1 MEISDTII
9 KKEWGGYMSGPI
21 KVCIADD
28 NVQLANNLA
37 NYLSANKEIYVTKI
51 CEDGNSV
58 IEALEENEFD
68 ILVIDIIMPKID
80 GIGVLEKIEELI
92 KNGKM
97 KKRPGIIIIS
107 AIMHDN
113 IKFDIFNKGVNY
125 YMTKPI
131 ELDIIEARI
140 IEIYKG
146 IQEPDGK
153 LVEQEIKN
161 ILYKLEI
168 YPNLLGYRYIKQCVE
183 ILLKKPYMQVDFRK
197 KLYPIVAEENNQSV
211 HKVERSIINAI
222 NIAWNKEKDRIA
234 EFLNNKLYES
244 KKPSTRIMLTSIAEE
259 VKRKI

>member
-1 MEISDTII
+1 
-9 KKEWGGYMSGPI
+9 
-21 KVCIADD
+21 
-28 NVQLANNLA
+28 
-37 NYLSANKEIYVTKI
+37 
-51 CEDGNSV
+51 
-58 IEALEENEFD
+58 
-68 ILVIDIIMPKID
+68 
-80 GIGVLEKIEELI
+80 
-92 KNGKM
+92 
-97 KKRPGIIIIS
+97 
-107 AIMHDN
+107 
-113 IKFDIFNKGVNY
+113 
-125 YMTKPI
+125 
-131 ELDIIEARI
+131 
-140 IEIYKG
+140 
-146 IQEPDGK
+146 

-161 ILYKLEI
+161 ILYKLKK